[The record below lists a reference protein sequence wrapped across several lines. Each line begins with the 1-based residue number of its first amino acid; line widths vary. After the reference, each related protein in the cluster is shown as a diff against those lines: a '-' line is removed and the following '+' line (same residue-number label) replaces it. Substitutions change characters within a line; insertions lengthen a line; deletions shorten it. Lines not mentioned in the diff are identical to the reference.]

1 MSAPSRIAALAICGL
16 AAVAPGPAA
25 LAAGRPGGVETPA
38 GFYTGR
44 NIQLLIGAPPQSTY
58 DIYARL
64 IGQHIVRFIPGNP
77 TVVFKNI
84 IGAEGRKALA
94 WIHEFASNDGS
105 VVGAVRPG
113 AIMAPLLADK
123 RTAAAIKYDPMRLIY
138 LGSAASTVHVC
149 IIRKDA
155 PAQTLDQT
163 RTQPLIMGVPRQ
175 GGAPRDTTRALANVL
190 GARFRI
196 VGAYRDLSQTVRAL
210 EEGEVQGICGYEY
223 GIMMKTRPD
232 LIREDKVNIM
242 LQYAL
247 RGQSAL
253 LKRKVP
259 MMWDYAR
266 SDSDREVLRLLAAEL
281 VFARP
286 YIVPA
291 GVPRDRVGV
300 LRSAFERTL
309 KDLDFQSAARRAR
322 LDLSL
327 TTGREIE
334 SLIRKL
340 FAVPR
345 HIVERARA
353 ARQD

>member
-1 MSAPSRIAALAICGL
+1 MSAASRIAALAICGL
-16 AAVAPGPAA
+16 AAVA
-25 LAAGRPGGVETPA
+25 AGRASAIETPA
-38 GFYTGR
+38 GFYTGK
-44 NIQLLIGAPPQSTY
+44 NIQLLIGAPPRSTF
-58 DIYARL
+58 DAYARL

-84 IGAEGRKALA
+84 IGAEGRKALT
-94 WIHEFASNDGS
+94 WMHEFASSDGS
-105 VVGAVRPG
+105 IVGAVRPG

-123 RTAAAIKYDPMRLIY
+123 KTAAAIRYDPQRLIY

-149 IIRKDA
+149 ILRKDA

-163 RTQPLIMGVPRQ
+163 RTQPLIMGADRQ
-175 GGAPRDTTRALANVL
+175 GGALRDTTRALANVL

-210 EEGEVQGICGYEY
+210 EEGEVHGVCGYEY

-232 LIREDKVNIM
+232 LLREDKVNFM

-247 RGQSAL
+247 RGHSAL

-266 SDSDREVLRLLAAEL
+266 SDSDREVLQLLAAEL

-286 YIVPA
+286 YILPP

-309 KDLDFQSAARRAR
+309 KDLDFQADARKAR

-334 SLIRKL
+334 SLIRKV
-340 FAVPR
+340 FAVPD